1 MKLINRSLCLLGI
14 LCFFVSCSTDS
25 VSETDTTANLE
36 TTFNR
41 TNDNAF
47 ADEVLSIINA
57 HRADFGWSPFEE
69 HHEAKMQ
76 AVDHTM
82 YMAEKNKV
90 SHDNFFKRSD
100 YLKKNGAKKVSENVA
115 YGYRTAEDVVQ
126 GWLASESHKAA
137 IESDYTGTGLSV
149 VKNERGINYY
159 TQIFVK

>member
-1 MKLINRSLCLLGI
+1 MKLINRSLCLIGI
-14 LCFFVSCSTDS
+14 LCFFASCSTDP

-41 TNDNAF
+41 SNDAAF
-47 ADEVLSIINA
+47 ADEVMSIINA
-57 HRADFGWSPFEE
+57 HRADLGLSPFEE
-69 HHEAKMQ
+69 HLEAKMQ
-76 AVDHTM
+76 AVNHTM

-90 SHDNFFKRSD
+90 SHDNFFERSD
-100 YLKKNGAKKVSENVA
+100 YLKNRGAKKVSENVA

-126 GWLASESHKAA
+126 GWLASESHKVA